1 MIMKTRSMMFYV
13 VALIIALGMSQSV
26 MAKEKKVKYLGHN
39 YKGEVNDKKVPAGKG
54 MMNVHGLMIEGVF
67 DDHSVS
73 NAIVW
78 RTEYLGA
85 SNTTFSG
92 TITYD
97 ESENI
102 VLKAGGVI
110 STKYY
115 YSRPKYRGSLQ
126 DKEPDYAKETLK
138 EDRIVNASTFET
150 KELTLSY
157 NVRMDVGQVLK
168 HVKNMLHTPNLC
180 ASYTVEMSHANYY
193 KGRVDM
199 DVFATIE
206 HYYEDK
212 LIEPIEVEDYK
223 DSEGRIWEYTAEPK
237 GSDNQIAEKLI
248 VKYPN
253 GSYLEYESKGS
264 WDYLPEFVYWEIH
277 YPNGKIVEAKWYK
290 SGSGQVYDM
299 GKFKI
304 EQKRGIRDFEFME
317 IFAKNVNKE
326 KFIAPLDWNISI
338 TSDSIDFE
346 KLSNSET
353 EKFIREEVIPYI
365 EDGTSKYVTY
375 TTPNGKFKEGVF
387 TSNKQAAAA
396 EAKRAA
402 EKAADYN
409 KSIASFKKKYGFDPS
424 IDNVRAIV
432 KVGRNSI
439 GVINAR
445 NEWLKEYGE
454 PLISIH
460 VKLVK
465 DQGTSKCYE
474 FFSGAGGFYCGY
486 FWVRNNVITSIY
498 WGPKR
503 FGQII

>member
-1 MIMKTRSMMFYV
+1 MNKKTFILSF
-13 VALIIALGMSQSV
+13 VALIIALGISQSV
-26 MAKEKKVKYLGHN
+26 MAKEKKVNYLGHN

-85 SNTTFSG
+85 SNTIFSG

-110 STKYY
+110 ATKYY

-157 NVRMDVGQVLK
+157 NVRMDVGQVLH
-168 HVKNMLHTPNLC
+168 HVKNMLHSPNLC

-237 GSDNQIAEKLI
+237 GSDYLIAEKLI

-253 GSYLEYESKGS
+253 GSYLEYENKE
-264 WDYLPEFVYWEIH
+264 DYSPKFVYWEIH
-277 YPNGKIVEAKWYK
+277 YPNGKIVETKWSE
-290 SGSGQVYDM
+290 SGSGLVYDM

-326 KFIAPLDWNISI
+326 KFIAPLSWNISI

-402 EKAADYN
+402 EKAAVIN

-424 IDNVRAIV
+424 IKNVRSIV
-432 KVGRNSI
+432 KVGRNVL
-439 GVINAR
+439 GVVNAR
-445 NEWLKEYGE
+445 NEWIDEYAEGPDRNE
-454 PLISIH
+454 TIK
-460 VKLVK
+460 VRLVK
-465 DQGTSKCYE
+465 DQGISKCYE
-474 FFSGAGGFYCGY
+474 FFSVAGAFYCGY
-486 FWVRNNVITSIY
+486 FWTRNDVITSIH
-498 WGPKR
+498 WGR
-503 FGQII
+503 